1 MSAFQFLMDE
11 SMVKIDSR
19 KARFNNNIQKW
30 TMVAAK
36 QLEQRSHNL
45 EVPSLNPPGAKTFSL
60 LLLLSMA
67 DCPLSGP
74 SRVSR
79 TLEPIELLNKIF
91 AALPISFNNACCVAL
106 GQGGFN

>member
-1 MSAFQFLMDE
+1 MSRFRSVRSDE
-11 SMVKIDSR
+11 HHERQRAQQVSDGGLDQ
-19 KARFNNNIQKW
+19 AR
-30 TMVAAK
+30 V
-36 QLEQRSHNL
+36 L
-45 EVPSLNPPGAKTFSL
+45 PSL